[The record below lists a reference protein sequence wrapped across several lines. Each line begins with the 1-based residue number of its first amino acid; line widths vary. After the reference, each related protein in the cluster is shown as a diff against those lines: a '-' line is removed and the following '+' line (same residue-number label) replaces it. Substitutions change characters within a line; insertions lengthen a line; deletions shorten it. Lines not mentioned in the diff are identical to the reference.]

1 MRLIDADK
9 VIPVFKDWINDV
21 KREYPDA
28 YACAYIFTMKKIVE
42 MLEEAEVADVQP
54 VVHGKWDR
62 LGDRFTTYI
71 CSACENMASFRFD
84 YCPNCGARMEAEE

>member
-1 MRLIDADK
+1 MRLIDADE
-9 VIPVFKDWINDV
+9 V
-21 KREYPDA
+21 KHTFCDNCRLHVDID
-28 YACAYIFTMKKIVE
+28 CADDCEILKMIDEQPTI
-42 MLEEAEVADVQP
+42 EAEP

-84 YCPNCGARMEAEE
+84 YCPNCGARMDEEETE